1 MMNLNSTI
9 DMDFKAFLRWWRREL
24 SFLVPEKISQ
34 FVNDRHGFVIVSPE
48 AGKLRLT
55 YTDNGHSPDYLVT
68 LDRNEAGLA
77 HYQRMLEQD
86 ERLAKATVILR
97 LTGTD
102 ALVKELMLPI
112 AAKENLHQVVAY
124 ELDRYTPFK
133 ADQVYFAVKP
143 VGGEPEPGLIKVM
156 LILTTR
162 ELLDNLYEDVKSMGL
177 SPLFADYEG
186 AANSI
191 DLQHNFYNLLPE
203 SLRQKT
209 AKAPRLIHFGLII
222 SIIILLC
229 AVLVMPVW
237 FESRTI
243 QVLEEKVKTIE
254 KDAKKIKALQSEI
267 DAVINETQKLL
278 DEKKSTPAM
287 VVVLNALSK
296 IIKDDTSL
304 AYLQYADGHIQ
315 IQGESPAASTL
326 IGVLEDSEIF
336 TNARFVSPVTQ
347 DNVSKLER
355 FQITA
360 DITKAGGLGGTT
372 QTE

>member
-1 MMNLNSTI
+1 MLNLNSTI

-24 SFLVPEKISQ
+24 SFLVPEKISRL
-34 FVNDRHGFVIVSPE
+34 VNDRQGFVVVSPE
-48 AGKLRLT
+48 AGGLRLI
-55 YTDNGHSPDYLVT
+55 YTENGQTADYLAT
-68 LDRNEAGLA
+68 LERNEAGLA
-77 HYQRMLEQD
+77 HYNTLLQQD

-97 LTGTD
+97 LTGSD
-102 ALVKELMLPI
+102 ALVKELVLPI

-133 ADQVYFAVKP
+133 VDQVYFAVKP
-143 VGGEPEPGLIKVM
+143 VGGEQEPGQIKVI

-162 ELLDNLYEDVKSMGL
+162 ELLDGLYEDVKAMGL
-177 SPLFADYEG
+177 SPLFADYDG
-186 AANSI
+186 AANPI
-191 DLQHNFYNLLPE
+191 DFHHGFYNLLPE

-209 AKAPRLIHFGLII
+209 AKAPRLIHAGLMASVIV
-222 SIIILLC
+222 LLC

-237 FESRTI
+237 FESQTV
-243 QVLEEKVKTIE
+243 QALEEKVNAIE

-347 DNVSKLER
+347 DNISKLER